1 MAKSKGTPAF
11 KGVKG
16 NVKNRI
22 NQFEQEQLQKVA
34 TMATSGMTYPAF
46 LEWVENEIQ
55 QSRKMASFNHKI
67 LCCKND
73 GVYQLNRAIEEIF
86 GMVTGKEDDGPSG
99 SGLIDTIDVELFDG
113 TRKKVPF
120 GDISLEGL
128 GEDSRIQISYNESN
142 HHLYVKGQCQF
153 RFSTLVDDIVERTRE
168 LLGKESIYRNQAL
181 EITDPSVPK
190 IMDLSNIDKELMILS
205 RETEEGLQALKARI
219 LHPEECI
226 EGGVPLKFG
235 CLLEGP
241 YGTGKTLL
249 AFKLAK
255 EAIANNWIFIY
266 LKDPTLL
273 AETLRLSK
281 VIDQSGNGVIVFVE
295 DIDQVTK
302 GKRDAAMQDIL
313 NTLDGGDTKNMNVIC
328 LFTTNHI
335 ELIEPTFL
343 RGKRIGSVISMGA
356 LDKDTARTF
365 LQVSFPEP
373 QYQLDSNLDEVCT
386 HISELGI
393 VPAFMAEIVEAIKT
407 TLIFSRK
414 TQVTSRDIESRVS
427 LYARQMGLSRVKD
440 VSETPAEK
448 LYSSLQE
455 CVGEPV
461 TKKIWSACKNV
472 WELDEE
478 GKAL

>member
-1 MAKSKGTPAF
+1 M
-11 KGVKG
+11 
-16 NVKNRI
+16 
-22 NQFEQEQLQKVA
+22 
-34 TMATSGMTYPAF
+34 
-46 LEWVENEIQ
+46 
-55 QSRKMASFNHKI
+55 
-67 LCCKND
+67 
-73 GVYQLNRAIEEIF
+73 
-86 GMVTGKEDDGPSG
+86 
-99 SGLIDTIDVELFDG
+99 
-113 TRKKVPF
+113 
-120 GDISLEGL
+120 
-128 GEDSRIQISYNESN
+128 
-142 HHLYVKGQCQF
+142 
-153 RFSTLVDDIVERTRE
+153 
-168 LLGKESIYRNQAL
+168 
-181 EITDPSVPK
+181 
-190 IMDLSNIDKELMILS
+190 
-205 RETEEGLQALKARI
+205 
-219 LHPEECI
+219 
-226 EGGVPLKFG
+226 KFG

-356 LDKDTARTF
+356 LDKDTAKTF

-440 VSETPAEK
+440 VSETPAER

-455 CVGEPV
+455 CIGEPV

-478 GKAL
+478 GKPL